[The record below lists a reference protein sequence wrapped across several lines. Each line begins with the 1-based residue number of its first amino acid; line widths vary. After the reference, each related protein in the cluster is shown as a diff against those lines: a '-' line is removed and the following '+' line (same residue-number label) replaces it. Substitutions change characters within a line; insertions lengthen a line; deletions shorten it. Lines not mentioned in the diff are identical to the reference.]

1 MTSPNFDAAAVR
13 ALADILVA
21 TDLTEIEVEHKD
33 GRIRVVRTPA
43 VQNVVQTVA
52 PTVAPAVAAV
62 PAAAATVPSVVE
74 DAAHPGVVP
83 SPMVGVVYLAP
94 EPGAAPY
101 VTLGQSVSAGQTLL
115 LIEAMKTY
123 NQIKAPKSGT
133 VTRILISPGQP
144 VEFGQPLLI
153 LE

>member
-1 MTSPNFDAAAVR
+1 MSSQMFDAAAVR

-43 VQNVVQTVA
+43 VQNVMQPVAQTVA
-52 PTVAPAVAAV
+52 VAAPAPVAAA
-62 PAAAATVPSVVE
+62 PAPEE

-83 SPMVGVVYLAP
+83 SPMVGVAYLAP

-101 VTLGQSVSAGQTLL
+101 VTLGQTVSAGQTLL

-123 NQIKAPKSGT
+123 NQIKAPKAGT
-133 VTRILISPGQP
+133 VTRILIASGQP

-153 LE
+153 LD

>member
-1 MTSPNFDAAAVR
+1 MSSQMFDAAAVR

-43 VQNVVQTVA
+43 VQNLVQPVAQTVA
-52 PTVAPAVAAV
+52 VAAPAPVAAA
-62 PAAAATVPSVVE
+62 PAPVE

-83 SPMVGVVYLAP
+83 SPMVGVAYLAP
-94 EPGAAPY
+94 EAGAAPY

-123 NQIKAPKSGT
+123 NQIKAPKSGI
-133 VTRILISPGQP
+133 VVRILVSPGQP

>member
-1 MTSPNFDAAAVR
+1 MSSQMFDAAAVR

-43 VQNVVQTVA
+43 VQNMMQPVAHTV
-52 PTVAPAVAAV
+52 AVAASAPV
-62 PAAAATVPSVVE
+62 ATAPAPEE

-83 SPMVGVVYLAP
+83 SPMVGVAYLAP

-101 VTLGQSVSAGQTLL
+101 VTLGQTVIAGQTLL

-133 VTRILISPGQP
+133 VARILVSPGQP